1 MAVTRSTAADRR
13 RREATG
19 HSPIPGL
26 RPAAS
31 RDRET
36 LLLAGGIAV
45 FLLGLLLAYLAMTRP
60 FGDVGAR
67 LASGE
72 IVAVDD
78 LREPGQLA
86 PLLAFL
92 AEPAERTFVAR
103 EIFQRIQEGHVENVG
118 ELARLRVPVSEVED
132 DSRLPM
138 LRRRVEGLKAAHGG
152 TLREGAEVVLLSS
165 GQLREL
171 KPRLIVRKPGVYKKQ
186 LFLWVGL
193 FLLSFAAAH
202 VVFRVRGF
210 AGDQLLLPIALVL
223 SGLGLL
229 IMVSV
234 RDPLRDLLL
243 FRTFVQGV
251 LGGMVLLVA
260 GSLIDVQRSPLRR
273 LTFAPLGAAMLLS
286 VLLILFGS
294 GPGGSD
300 AKVNLFG
307 FQPVEAIKILVV
319 LFLAGYLHDRWEFL
333 RDLSEKRAGLGGAP
347 SWLRVPKLEYVLPP
361 LLALAVVLVFFFLQK
376 DLGPAL
382 VLSFLFLLV
391 YSVARGRPVMLVF
404 GAVLMVIAFGVA
416 YKLHYP
422 QTVTGR
428 LAMWLSPWDN
438 SFRGGDHLA
447 QSIWALSSGAF
458 TGTGLG
464 LGQPGLVPEIHTDM
478 VLAAIGEELGF
489 AGLLVVFG
497 LYSLLVWR
505 GLQAARRAEG
515 IYGFFLALG
524 LSLLL
529 ALQILLIA
537 GGVLGVLPL
546 SGVVSPFLSSGRSA
560 MLANFLIVGLLLA
573 ISARPGRPEGSD
585 NIRRF
590 DGAVRWAV
598 LGLGAFAIAI
608 VAKAALVQVFR
619 ADHYLT
625 QSALVLHADDKRYFD
640 ANPRLEAIA
649 KTIPRGSILDRNG
662 IPLATSDPKEL
673 ERQRA
678 TFERLGISLERT
690 VASDKRIYP
699 FGGRTFHLL
708 GDRNEMVN
716 WGAPNTSYAER
727 DSRIRLQGYD
737 DYAEVVEVKQPSGET
752 TREIRVDYSELVPLL
767 RHQYQP
773 KHRAVKRIQER
784 ERNLRM
790 SIDARLQLR
799 AADILQKQAQ
809 QAGFGGAAV
818 VLDAQTGDLL
828 ASVSYPW
835 PDQLQI
841 DLSED
846 KEAAKT
852 LIDRARYGIYP
863 PGSTFKLVTSLAA
876 LRKSPALASQTFL
889 CEALPDGRVGHRV
902 RGFGKPIRDDP
913 TDHVPHGQVDMEKG
927 IRVSCNAYFA
937 QLGALEVG
945 PEPLLETAQLLG
957 ITVAQ
962 PNTPEQLKLA
972 LPQAS
977 YGQGQVTATPFEMAR
992 VGATIANN
1000 GLMPQGRWVIDE
1012 SNERK
1017 QAPVDVL
1024 TGPPIRI
1031 LQRAMR
1037 QVVTGGTAAFLA
1049 GFQPPIAGKTG
1060 TAEVK
1065 DKRSHS
1071 WFVAFAPYDAPEGSR
1086 RIAVAVLIEHGG
1098 YGGRFAAPA
1107 AAQILQAAA
1116 ELKLMGTAPA
1126 PAVGTGSDAP

>member
-13 RREATG
+13 RTTG
-19 HSPIPGL
+19 PAPIPGL
-26 RPAAS
+26 HPAVA

-36 LLLAGGIAV
+36 LLLGGGIAV
-45 FLLGLLLAYLAMTRP
+45 FLLGLVLVYLAMTRP
-60 FGDVGAR
+60 LGDIAAR

-72 IVAVDD
+72 IVAVQD
-78 LREPGQLA
+78 LREPEQLA
-86 PLLAFL
+86 PLLGFL
-92 AEPAERTFVAR
+92 AEPAERTFVSR
-103 EIFQRIQEGHVENVG
+103 QIFQRIQEGSIQNVG

-138 LRRRVEGLKAAHGG
+138 LRRRVEGLRQSRGG

-165 GQLREL
+165 GQLAEL
-171 KPRLIVRKPGVYKKQ
+171 KTRLIVRRPDQYKKQ
-186 LFLWVGL
+186 LALWIGL
-193 FLLSFAAAH
+193 FLLSFVAAH
-202 VVFRVRGF
+202 IVFRIRRF
-210 AGDQLLLPIALVL
+210 AGDQLLLPTALVL

-229 IMVSV
+229 IMVSI

-251 LGGMVLLVA
+251 LGGMILLIA
-260 GSLIDVQRSPLRR
+260 ASLLDVQRSPLRR
-273 LTFAPLGAAMLLS
+273 LTFAPLGAAILLS
-286 VLLILFGS
+286 ILLILFGS

-307 FQPVEAIKILVV
+307 FQPVEAVKILVV

-361 LLALAVVLVFFFLQK
+361 LAALAVILLFFFLQR

-382 VLSFLFLLV
+382 ILSFLFLMV
-391 YSVARGRPVMLVF
+391 YSVARGRAVMLAV
-404 GAVLMVIAFGVA
+404 GAALMVAAFAVG
-416 YKLHYP
+416 YQLQYP
-422 QTVTGR
+422 QTVTAR
-428 LAMWLSPWDN
+428 LGMWLSPWDN
-438 SFRGGDHLA
+438 AFRGGDHLA
-447 QSIWALSSGAF
+447 QSIWALASGGF

-489 AGLLVVFG
+489 AGLLIVFG
-497 LYSLLVWR
+497 LYTLLVWR
-505 GLQAARRAEG
+505 GLRAARRAEG
-515 IYGFFLALG
+515 VYGFFLGLG

-529 ALQILLIA
+529 GLQVLLIA
-537 GGVLGVLPL
+537 GGVAGVLPL

-573 ISARPGRPEGSD
+573 ISARPGGPQQAD
-585 NIRRF
+585 NVKRF
-590 DGAVRWAV
+590 DGAVRWAA
-598 LGLGAFAIAI
+598 LGLGAFALAI

-619 ADHYLT
+619 PDHYLT
-625 QSALVLHADDKRYFD
+625 QSALVLHADNRRYFD

-649 KTIPRGSILDRNG
+649 ETIPRGSILDRNG

-678 TFERLGISLERT
+678 TFERLGVPLERAVT
-690 VASDKRIYP
+690 RDQRIYP

-708 GDRNEMVN
+708 GDRNSLVN
-716 WGAPNTSYAER
+716 WGASNTSYAER

-737 DYAEVVEVKQPSGET
+737 DYAEVVEVKQPNGDV

-767 RHQYQP
+767 RHQHQP
-773 KHRAVKRIQER
+773 NHRAVKRIRER

-790 SIDARLQLR
+790 SVDARLQLR
-799 AADILQKQAQ
+799 AAASLAKQAQ
-809 QAGFGGAAV
+809 QAGHGGAAV

-835 PDQLQI
+835 PARLPI
-841 DLSED
+841 ELSDGEGD
-846 KEAAKT
+846 KEEEKA

-863 PGSTFKLVTSLAA
+863 PGSTFKLVTALAA
-876 LRKSPALASQTFL
+876 LRKSPALAGQTFL
-889 CEALPDGRVGHRV
+889 CEALPGGRVGHRV

-913 TDHVPHGQVDMEKG
+913 TAHTPHGQVDLEKG

-937 QLGALEVG
+937 QLGTLEVG

-957 ITVAQ
+957 ITVAE
-962 PNTPEQLKLA
+962 PNTPEQLKQA

-992 VGATIANN
+992 VGATVANN

-1012 SNERK
+1012 SNDRK
-1017 QAPVDVL
+1017 EAPVEIL
-1024 TGPPIRI
+1024 AGPPIRL

-1037 QVVTGGTAAFLA
+1037 QVVTAGSAAFLA
-1049 GFQPPIAGKTG
+1049 SAQPSIAGKTG
-1060 TAEVK
+1060 TAEVQNK
-1065 DKRSHS
+1065 KSHS
-1071 WFVAFAPYDAPEGSR
+1071 WFVAFAPFDAPEGSR
-1086 RIAVAVLIEHGG
+1086 RIAVAVLVEHGG
-1098 YGGRFAAPA
+1098 YGGRLAAPA
-1107 AAQILQAAA
+1107 AAEILQAAA
-1116 ELKLMGTAPA
+1116 ELGLMRAAPA
-1126 PAVGTGSDAP
+1126 AAAQAAP